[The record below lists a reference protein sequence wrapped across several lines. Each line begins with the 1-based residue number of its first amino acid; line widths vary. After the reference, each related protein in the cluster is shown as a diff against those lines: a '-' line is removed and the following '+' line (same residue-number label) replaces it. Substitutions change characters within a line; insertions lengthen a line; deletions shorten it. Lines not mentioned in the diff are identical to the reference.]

1 MALRRG
7 FQDHFDWPLFVTTA
21 AISVVGVIN
30 LYSASSAAGGA
41 LRDVYIQQI
50 YWLTLGAGAAVL
62 VAAVDYRHFERL
74 ATFLYLGGMLSLGL
88 VFILGSDIRGSS
100 RWIEMGRFAFQPI
113 LKVLRQRRELIES
126 GVKLGEDMQRER
138 AELLPSA
145 L

>member
-30 LYSASSAAGGA
+30 LYSASSAAGGV

-62 VAAVDYRHFERL
+62 VAAVDYRHFERYGWVAYGIGMIL
-74 ATFLYLGGMLSLGL
+74 NLGWPRPE
-88 VFILGSDIRGSS
+88 V
-100 RWIEMGRFAFQPI
+100 
-113 LKVLRQRRELIES
+113 
-126 GVKLGEDMQRER
+126 
-138 AELLPSA
+138 
-145 L
+145 